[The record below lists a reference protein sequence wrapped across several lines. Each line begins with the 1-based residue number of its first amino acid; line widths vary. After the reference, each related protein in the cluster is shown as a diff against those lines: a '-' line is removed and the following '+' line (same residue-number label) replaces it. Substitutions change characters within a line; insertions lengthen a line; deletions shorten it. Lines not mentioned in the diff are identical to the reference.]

1 MTSKMRI
8 IGLLK
13 RSLNDFWFHCSA
25 LYCTVMYCTVISAQ
39 LNSHSAF
46 YLLLIYGTLRS
57 PRAVSRRA
65 TGGRGYRINFFL
77 NPHISGGGCIILNK
91 EKTAKKFFFL
101 FRVGQVCGEK
111 ILNLYFRGK
120 FYFFWGQFQ
129 IWGNLKFCAG
139 GAFFCLGKFVY
150 GKS

>member
-1 MTSKMRI
+1 
-8 IGLLK
+8 
-13 RSLNDFWFHCSA
+13 
-25 LYCTVMYCTVISAQ
+25 MYCTVISAQ

-91 EKTAKKFFFL
+91 EKTAKKIFFL

-111 ILNLYFRGK
+111 
-120 FYFFWGQFQ
+120 
-129 IWGNLKFCAG
+129 NLKFIFQG
-139 GAFFCLGKFVY
+139 QVLFFLGAISNLGQ
-150 GKS
+150 S

>member
-65 TGGRGYRINFFL
+65 TGGRGYSINFFL

-91 EKTAKKFFFL
+91 EKTAKNFFSFSCGASLWGKNLKFL
-101 FRVGQVCGEK
+101 FQGQV
-111 ILNLYFRGK
+111 L
-120 FYFFWGQFQ
+120 FFWGA
-129 IWGNLKFCAG
+129 ISNLG
-139 GAFFCLGKFVY
+139 Q
-150 GKS
+150 S